1 MATTTRI
8 YREKLQKK
16 ATWSRRVSYLRRPPT
31 SSGPSPHS
39 YVRSLYRCGP
49 SRPFVGRRSGEL
61 APSSGS
67 HGVCMTRAS
76 GSHTSHNDWTKTNM
90 SHVVHPRKLGT
101 LASRSILLLDEEP
114 LFFLLRAESSVH
126 IIVQALKNY
135 ERRNATKTALWVHHL
150 CT

>member
-1 MATTTRI
+1 
-8 YREKLQKK
+8 
-16 ATWSRRVSYLRRPPT
+16 
-31 SSGPSPHS
+31 
-39 YVRSLYRCGP
+39 
-49 SRPFVGRRSGEL
+49 
-61 APSSGS
+61 
-67 HGVCMTRAS
+67 
-76 GSHTSHNDWTKTNM
+76 M